1 LKTKGETTV
10 DTAVESRIDQ
20 KPKIPAELLAQ
31 LLFDAAQKAA
41 KSGHIGKLRYCG
53 EKRNWEDCVMVERVG
68 DKTIAMLYFNVGVD
82 TLAVTRR
89 I

>member
-1 LKTKGETTV
+1 MAIAAGGRV
-10 DTAVESRIDQ
+10 DQE
-20 KPKIPAELLAQ
+20 PKVPAELLAQ
-31 LLFDAAQKAA
+31 LLLDAVQKAA
-41 KSGHIGKLRYCG
+41 RSGYSGELGYCG

-68 DKTIAMLYFNVGVD
+68 GKTIAMLYFNAGVD